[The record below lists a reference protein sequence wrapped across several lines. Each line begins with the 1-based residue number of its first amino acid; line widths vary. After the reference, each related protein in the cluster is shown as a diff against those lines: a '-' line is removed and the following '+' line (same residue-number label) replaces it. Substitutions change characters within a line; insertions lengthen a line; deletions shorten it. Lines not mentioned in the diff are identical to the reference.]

1 MQAVLLLGPRQLSH
15 QDLPIPTPGPEEIV
29 LKIAVALTC
38 GTDLKAFLRGHPKW
52 PMPTR
57 FGHEYAGTVAA
68 RGSHV
73 TTVRE
78 GDEVMLVPTGPC
90 GNCFYCQRQQE
101 NLCSSLMETYVLGGY
116 GEYLTVPARVIRTNL
131 FAKPATLPFADA
143 ALLEPLSCV
152 VFGLEQICPEPS
164 RKAVLRADDT
174 AVVIGAGA
182 IGLLHL
188 VALRALGVERVYII
202 ARNPQR
208 AAVARAVGAYG
219 IIARS
224 AEEARE
230 EVLAVTAGRGADLV
244 IECTAQPQ
252 VWEAALFLARPGGQ
266 VVLFGGCPSGTTAAF
281 DTYRLHYDQVR
292 VLSPFHF
299 TPKAVR
305 RAYELLVSGKI
316 PASQL
321 ISGTYPLA
329 QLPYAF
335 DLLQQ
340 GEGIKYA
347 IIP

>member
-15 QDLPIPTPGPEEIV
+15 QNLPIPTPGTDEIV
-29 LKIAVALTC
+29 LKIAAALTC

-68 RGSHV
+68 RGSQV

-90 GNCFYCQRQQE
+90 GSCFYCQRQQE
-101 NLCSSLMETYVLGGY
+101 NLCTSLMETYVLGGY
-116 GEYLTVPARVIRTNL
+116 AEYLTVPARVIRTNL
-131 FAKPATLPFADA
+131 FTKPAALPFVEA

-152 VFGLEQICPEPS
+152 MFGLEQT
-164 RKAVLRADDT
+164 VLRPDDT

-188 VALRALGVERVYII
+188 LALRALGVERVYAI

-208 AAVARAVGAYG
+208 AEVARTLGAYG

-224 AEEARE
+224 AEEARA

-266 VVLFGGCPSGTTAAF
+266 VVLFGGCPSGTTVAF

-292 VLSPFHF
+292 ILSPFHF

-316 PASQL
+316 PASKL

-335 DLLQQ
+335 DLLQR

>member
-15 QDLPIPTPGPEEIV
+15 QNLPIPTPGTDEIV
-29 LKIAVALTC
+29 LKIAAALTC

-68 RGSHV
+68 RGSQV

-90 GNCFYCQRQQE
+90 GSCFYCQRQQE
-101 NLCSSLMETYVLGGY
+101 NLCTSLMETYMLGGY
-116 GEYLTVPARVIRTNL
+116 AEYLTVPARVIRTNL
-131 FAKPATLPFADA
+131 FTKPAALPFVEA

-152 VFGLEQICPEPS
+152 MFGLEQT
-164 RKAVLRADDT
+164 VLRPDDT

-188 VALRALGVERVYII
+188 LALRALGVERVYAI

-208 AAVARAVGAYG
+208 AEVARTLGAYG
-219 IIARS
+219 VIARS
-224 AEEARE
+224 AEEARA

-244 IECTAQPQ
+244 IECTAQPR
-252 VWEAALFLARPGGQ
+252 VWEAALLLARPGGQ
-266 VVLFGGCPSGTTAAF
+266 VVLFGGCSSGTTVAF

-292 VLSPFHF
+292 ILSPFHF

-316 PASQL
+316 LSSKL
-321 ISGTYPLA
+321 LSRTYALA
-329 QLPYAF
+329 QLPYVF
-335 DLLQQ
+335 DLLQR

>member
-1 MQAVLLLGPRQLSH
+1 MQAVLLLGPGQLSC
-15 QDLPIPTPGPEEIV
+15 QDLPIPTPGADEVV
-29 LKIAVALTC
+29 LKVTAALTC

-57 FGHEYAGTVAA
+57 FGHEYAGTVAV
-68 RGSHV
+68 RGSQV
-73 TTVRE
+73 AIVRE

-90 GNCFYCQRQQE
+90 GGCFYCHRQQE
-101 NLCSSLMETYVLGGY
+101 NLCTSLMETYALGGY
-116 GEYLTVPARVIRTNL
+116 AEYLTVPARVIRTNL
-131 FAKPATLPFADA
+131 FAKPAALPWAEA

-152 VFGLEQICPEPS
+152 MFGLEQT
-164 RKAVLRADDT
+164 VLRPDDT

-188 VALRALGVERVYII
+188 LALRALGVERVYVV

-208 AAVARAVGAYG
+208 ATVAQALGASG

-244 IECTAQPQ
+244 IECTAQPR

-266 VVLFGGCPSGTTAAF
+266 VVLFVGCPSGTTVAF

-292 VLSPFHF
+292 ILSPFHF

-305 RAYELLVSGKI
+305 CAYDLLVSGKI
-316 PASQL
+316 LSSKL

-329 QLPYAF
+329 QLPSVF
-335 DLLQQ
+335 DLLQE
-340 GEGIKYA
+340 GKGIKYA

>member
-29 LKIAVALTC
+29 LKIAAALTC

-116 GEYLTVPARVIRTNL
+116 SEYLTVPARVIRTNL

-152 VFGLEQICPEPS
+152 VFGLEQTCPEPS
-164 RKAVLRADDT
+164 RRAVLRADDT

-188 VALRALGVERVYII
+188 VALRALGVERVYVI

-208 AAVARAVGAYG
+208 ATVARAVGAYG

-244 IECTAQPQ
+244 IECTAQPR

-292 VLSPFHF
+292 ILSPFHF

-335 DLLQQ
+335 DLLQR

>member
-1 MQAVLLLGPRQLSH
+1 LLGPRQLSH
-15 QDLPIPTPGPEEIV
+15 QNLPIPTPGTDEIV
-29 LKIAVALTC
+29 LKIAAALTC

-68 RGSHV
+68 RGSQV

-90 GNCFYCQRQQE
+90 GSCFYCQRQQE
-101 NLCSSLMETYVLGGY
+101 NLCTSLMETYVLGGY
-116 GEYLTVPARVIRTNL
+116 AEYLTVPARVIRTNL
-131 FAKPATLPFADA
+131 FTKPAALPFVEA

-152 VFGLEQICPEPS
+152 MFGLEQT
-164 RKAVLRADDT
+164 VLRPDDT

-188 VALRALGVERVYII
+188 LALRALGVERVYAI

-208 AAVARAVGAYG
+208 AEVARTLGAYG

-224 AEEARE
+224 AEEARA

-244 IECTAQPQ
+244 IECTAQPR

-266 VVLFGGCPSGTTAAF
+266 VVLFGGCSSGTTVAF

-292 VLSPFHF
+292 ILSPFHF

-316 PASQL
+316 PASKL

-335 DLLQQ
+335 DLLQR

>member
-15 QDLPIPTPGPEEIV
+15 QNLPIPTPGTDEIV
-29 LKIAVALTC
+29 LKIAAALTC

-68 RGSHV
+68 RGSQV

-90 GNCFYCQRQQE
+90 GSCFYCQRQQE
-101 NLCSSLMETYVLGGY
+101 NLCTSLMETYVLGGY
-116 GEYLTVPARVIRTNL
+116 AEYLTVPARVIRTNL
-131 FAKPATLPFADA
+131 FTKPAALPFVEA

-152 VFGLEQICPEPS
+152 MFGLEQT
-164 RKAVLRADDT
+164 VLRPDDT

-188 VALRALGVERVYII
+188 LALRALGVERVYAI

-208 AAVARAVGAYG
+208 AEVARTLGAYG

-244 IECTAQPQ
+244 IECTAQPR
-252 VWEAALFLARPGGQ
+252 VWEAALLLARPGGQ
-266 VVLFGGCPSGTTAAF
+266 VVLFGGCSSGTTVAF

-292 VLSPFHF
+292 ILSPFHF

-316 PASQL
+316 LSSKL
-321 ISGTYPLA
+321 LSRTYALA
-329 QLPYAF
+329 QLPYVF
-335 DLLQQ
+335 DLLQR